1 MTIVRWGLLSTA
13 NINRR
18 LIPAIRASER
28 GELVAVA
35 SRSQESADAYAARW
49 DIPRAFGSYEAMLE
63 SADVGDVGA
72 VDAVYIGLPNSLHAE
87 WTIRSLECGK
97 HVLCEKPFAL
107 TLDEVDRMTAA
118 ARERG
123 LALAEAFM
131 YRHHPQTK
139 IAGQM
144 VQDGRL
150 GEIVLVRGVF
160 NFRLA
165 SRHGLSLTNVR
176 LRPEMGGGCLWDV
189 GCYPVSLAQYM
200 AGSPPVSVFGEQ
212 WIGPTGIDET
222 FNGQL
227 RYENGALAQISS
239 SFRNPFY
246 THVDILGTEGRLVM
260 TRPFI
265 GVNEPESEMIFTPAD
280 GKPEAV
286 AVPDME
292 LYLGEIE
299 DMHAAILDGRANY
312 LTLEETRNHIR
323 TLLALYESSRRG
335 EQVNLEEFV

>member
-1 MTIVRWGLLSTA
+1 MTTVRWGLLSTA

-35 SRSQESADAYAARW
+35 SRSPESARAYAAEW
-49 DIPRAFGSYEAMLE
+49 DIPHAFGSYEAMLE
-63 SADVGDVGA
+63 SAGVGA

-87 WTIRSLECGK
+87 WTIRALEAGK

-107 TLDEVDRMTAA
+107 TLDEVDRMAA
-118 ARERG
+118 VARERG

-144 VQDGRL
+144 VRDGRL
-150 GEIVLVRGVF
+150 GDIVLVRGVF
-160 NFRLA
+160 NF
-165 SRHGLSLTNVR
+165 HGLSLSNVR
-176 LRPEMGGGCLWDV
+176 MRPEMGGGCLWDV
-189 GCYPVSLAQYM
+189 GCYPVSLAQYIL
-200 AGSPPVSVFGEQ
+200 GGPPVWVFGDQ
-212 WIGPTGIDET
+212 WLGPTRIDET
-222 FNGQL
+222 FSGQMRYGNGT
-227 RYENGALAQISS
+227 LAQISS

-246 THVDILGTEGRLVM
+246 THLDILGTEGRLVL

-265 GVNEPESEMIFTPAD
+265 GVNDPESEMVFVSAE
-280 GKPEAV
+280 GEPERI
-286 AVPDME
+286 AVPDQE

-299 DMHAAILDGRANY
+299 DMHAAILDGEANY

-323 TLLALYESSRRG
+323 TLLALYESARRG
-335 EQVNLEEFV
+335 QPVELA